1 MRKAEQLEQI
11 RTLLQNEN
19 QRIKQELTNVQN
31 DKSNNY
37 LTDYADKNQ
46 LADQISNQQMTIT
59 QLSHEVQELTETN
72 NKFHQVL

>member
-72 NKFHQVL
+72 NKFH